1 MYINNDAVK
10 SSRRIIYAEVGIGI
24 ALIAFM
30 IWLGIFVLED
40 SGDMTVINIFLF
52 PLIVPFYVAAVKRW
66 VMHAELKSYSQIMK
80 KNSVMS
86 FVEIGKKLGKP
97 ADDVLKDFEWMDANN
112 ILDNTYVDSRNYQ
125 VYFGCSPFAKNKD
138 KKAIQGVSKSMVAHI
153 CPFCCGM
160 TMIEKG
166 KDGICDWCR
175 GPIGDEDDDK

>member
-1 MYINNDAVK
+1 
-10 SSRRIIYAEVGIGI
+10 
-24 ALIAFM
+24 
-30 IWLGIFVLED
+30 
-40 SGDMTVINIFLF
+40 
-52 PLIVPFYVAAVKRW
+52 
-66 VMHAELKSYSQIMK
+66 
-80 KNSVMS
+80 MS

-125 VYFGCSPFAKNKD
+125 VYFGCSPFVKNKD